1 MKIDSDSNTQL
12 VLGVIIAFI
21 LIAILATIIDKCA
34 SDKTN
39 DTNSAIEEV
48 NHVVVSNN
56 NKVDSIKYDIVII
69 NKEKNEAIKISR
81 NLSDSAA
88 VELFKQL
95 VTE

>member
-1 MKIDSDSNTQL
+1 MSI
-12 VLGVIIAFI
+12 V
-21 LIAILATIIDKCA
+21 DKC
-34 SDKTN
+34 
-39 DTNSAIEEV
+39 
-48 NHVVVSNN
+48 VSNN
-56 NKVDSIKYDIVII
+56 SSNNDDVIKQIDIVVDKNNRGVDSIKYDIVII

>member
-1 MKIDSDSNTQL
+1 MSDKKQNLLIWAAVSAL
-12 VLGVIIAFI
+12 VIIMFTK
-21 LIAILATIIDKCA
+21 LIDMCV
-34 SDKTN
+34 SGN
-39 DTNSAIEEV
+39 DTDTHEV
-48 NHVVVSNN
+48 IKQTDIVVDNHKRS
-56 NKVDSIKYDIVII
+56 VDSIKYDIVII

>member
-12 VLGVIIAFI
+12 VLSVIIAFI
-21 LIAILATIIDKCA
+21 LIAILTTIIDKCT

-39 DTNSAIEEV
+39 DANSTIEEV
-48 NHVVVSNN
+48 NHVVISNN

>member
-1 MKIDSDSNTQL
+1 MSDNKQNLIIWAGLSTL
-12 VLGVIIAFI
+12 IIVLAMSIV
-21 LIAILATIIDKCA
+21 DKC
-34 SDKTN
+34 
-39 DTNSAIEEV
+39 
-48 NHVVVSNN
+48 VSNN
-56 NKVDSIKYDIVII
+56 SSNNDDVIKQTDIVVDKNNRDVDSIKYDIVII

>member
-1 MKIDSDSNTQL
+1 MSDNKQNLIIWTGLSAL
-12 VLGVIIAFI
+12 IIVLTMSIV
-21 LIAILATIIDKCA
+21 DKC
-34 SDKTN
+34 
-39 DTNSAIEEV
+39 
-48 NHVVVSNN
+48 VSNN
-56 NKVDSIKYDIVII
+56 SSNNDDVIKQTDIVVDKNNRDVDSIKYDIVII

>member
-21 LIAILATIIDKCA
+21 LIAILATILDKCT

-69 NKEKNEAIKISR
+69 NKEKN
-81 NLSDSAA
+81 
-88 VELFKQL
+88 
-95 VTE
+95 

>member
-1 MKIDSDSNTQL
+1 MSDKKQNLLIWAAVSAL
-12 VLGVIIAFI
+12 VIIMFTK
-21 LIAILATIIDKCA
+21 LIDRCVSGNNT
-34 SDKTN
+34 
-39 DTNSAIEEV
+39 DTHEV
-48 NHVVVSNN
+48 IKQTDIVVDNHKRS
-56 NKVDSIKYDIVII
+56 VDSIKYDIVII

>member
-1 MKIDSDSNTQL
+1 MSDKKQNL
-12 VLGVIIAFI
+12 IIWAGLSA
-21 LIAILATIIDKCA
+21 LIIVLATSIVDKC
-34 SDKTN
+34 
-39 DTNSAIEEV
+39 
-48 NHVVVSNN
+48 VSNN
-56 NKVDSIKYDIVII
+56 SSNNDDVIKQTDIVVDKNNRDVDSIKYDIVII

>member
-21 LIAILATIIDKCA
+21 LIAILATIIDKCT

-39 DTNSAIEEV
+39 DANSAIEEV
-48 NHVVVSNN
+48 NHVVISN
-56 NKVDSIKYDIVII
+56 
-69 NKEKNEAIKISR
+69 KNEAIKISR

>member
-1 MKIDSDSNTQL
+1 MSDNKQNLIIWAGLSALIIVL
-12 VLGVIIAFI
+12 VMSIV
-21 LIAILATIIDKCA
+21 DKC
-34 SDKTN
+34 
-39 DTNSAIEEV
+39 
-48 NHVVVSNN
+48 VSNN
-56 NKVDSIKYDIVII
+56 SSNNDDVIKQTDIVVDKNNRDVDSIKYDIVII

>member
-1 MKIDSDSNTQL
+1 MSDKKQNLLIWAAVSAL
-12 VLGVIIAFI
+12 VIIMFTK
-21 LIAILATIIDKCA
+21 LVDRCV
-34 SDKTN
+34 SGN
-39 DTNSAIEEV
+39 DTDTHEIIKQTDIV
-48 NHVVVSNN
+48 VDNHKRS
-56 NKVDSIKYDIVII
+56 VDSIKYDIVII

>member
-1 MKIDSDSNTQL
+1 MSNKKQNL
-12 VLGVIIAFI
+12 LIWAAVSALVIIMFTK
-21 LIAILATIIDKCA
+21 LIDRCV
-34 SDKTN
+34 SGD
-39 DTNSAIEEV
+39 DTDTHDVIKQTDIV
-48 NHVVVSNN
+48 VDNHNRS
-56 NKVDSIKYDIVII
+56 VDSIKYDIVII

>member
-1 MKIDSDSNTQL
+1 MSDNKQNLLIWAAVSAL
-12 VLGVIIAFI
+12 VIIMFTK
-21 LIAILATIIDKCA
+21 LIDRCV
-34 SDKTN
+34 SGN
-39 DTNSAIEEV
+39 DTDTHDVIKQTDIV
-48 NHVVVSNN
+48 VDNHNRS
-56 NKVDSIKYDIVII
+56 VDSIKYDIVII

>member
-1 MKIDSDSNTQL
+1 MSNNKQNL
-12 VLGVIIAFI
+12 IIWAGLSALIIVLIMSIV
-21 LIAILATIIDKCA
+21 DKC
-34 SDKTN
+34 
-39 DTNSAIEEV
+39 
-48 NHVVVSNN
+48 VSNN
-56 NKVDSIKYDIVII
+56 SSNNDDVIKQTDIVVDKNNKDVDSIKYDIVII

>member
-1 MKIDSDSNTQL
+1 MSDNKQNLLIWAAVSAL
-12 VLGVIIAFI
+12 VIIMFTK
-21 LIAILATIIDKCA
+21 LIDRCV
-34 SDKTN
+34 SGN
-39 DTNSAIEEV
+39 DTDTHEV
-48 NHVVVSNN
+48 IKQTDIVVDNHKRS
-56 NKVDSIKYDIVII
+56 VDSIKYDIVII

>member
-1 MKIDSDSNTQL
+1 MSDKKQNLLIWAAVSAL
-12 VLGVIIAFI
+12 VIIMFTK
-21 LIAILATIIDKCA
+21 LIDRCV
-34 SDKTN
+34 SGN
-39 DTNSAIEEV
+39 DTDAHEV
-48 NHVVVSNN
+48 IKQTDIVVDN
-56 NKVDSIKYDIVII
+56 NKRSVDSIKYDIVII

>member
-1 MKIDSDSNTQL
+1 MSDNKQNLIIWAGLSAL
-12 VLGVIIAFI
+12 VIVIGASLF
-21 LIAILATIIDKCA
+21 DKCISNDN
-34 SDKTN
+34 SDNNDVIKQTN
-39 DTNSAIEEV
+39 
-48 NHVVVSNN
+48 VVVDN
-56 NKVDSIKYDIVII
+56 NKRSVDSIKYDIVII

>member
-1 MKIDSDSNTQL
+1 MKIDSDSNIQL

-21 LIAILATIIDKCA
+21 LIAILATIIDKCTN
-34 SDKTN
+34 DKTN

-48 NHVVVSNN
+48 NHVVISNN

>member
-1 MKIDSDSNTQL
+1 MSDKKQNLIIWAAVSAL
-12 VLGVIIAFI
+12 VIIMFTK
-21 LIAILATIIDKCA
+21 LVDRCVSGT
-34 SDKTN
+34 
-39 DTNSAIEEV
+39 DTDTHEV
-48 NHVVVSNN
+48 IKQTDIVVDNHKRS
-56 NKVDSIKYDIVII
+56 VDSIKYDIVII

>member
-1 MKIDSDSNTQL
+1 MSDKKQNLLIWAWLSAL
-12 VLGVIIAFI
+12 VIVVGASLF
-21 LIAILATIIDKCA
+21 DKCISNNS
-34 SDKTN
+34 SDNNNVIKQTN
-39 DTNSAIEEV
+39 
-48 NHVVVSNN
+48 VVVDKNN
-56 NKVDSIKYDIVII
+56 RDVDSIKYDIVII

>member
-1 MKIDSDSNTQL
+1 MSDKKQNLLIWAAVSAL
-12 VLGVIIAFI
+12 VIIMFTK
-21 LIAILATIIDKCA
+21 LIDRCV
-34 SDKTN
+34 SGN
-39 DTNSAIEEV
+39 DTDTHDIIKQTDI
-48 NHVVVSNN
+48 VVDN
-56 NKVDSIKYDIVII
+56 NKRSVDNIKYDIVII

>member
-1 MKIDSDSNTQL
+1 MSDKKQNLLIWAAVSAL
-12 VLGVIIAFI
+12 VIIMFTK
-21 LIAILATIIDKCA
+21 LIDRCVYG
-34 SDKTN
+34 N
-39 DTNSAIEEV
+39 DTDTHDIIKQTDI
-48 NHVVVSNN
+48 VVDN
-56 NKVDSIKYDIVII
+56 NKRSVDSIKYDIVII

>member
-1 MKIDSDSNTQL
+1 MNDNKQNLIIWAGLSAL
-12 VLGVIIAFI
+12 IIVLTMSIV
-21 LIAILATIIDKCA
+21 DKC
-34 SDKTN
+34 
-39 DTNSAIEEV
+39 
-48 NHVVVSNN
+48 VSNN
-56 NKVDSIKYDIVII
+56 SSNNDDVIKQTDIVVDKNNKDVDSIKYDIVII

>member
-1 MKIDSDSNTQL
+1 MSDNKQNLIIWAGLSAL
-12 VLGVIIAFI
+12 IIVLTMSIV
-21 LIAILATIIDKCA
+21 DKC
-34 SDKTN
+34 
-39 DTNSAIEEV
+39 
-48 NHVVVSNN
+48 VSNN
-56 NKVDSIKYDIVII
+56 SNNNDDVIKQTDIVVDNHNRSVDSIKYDIVII

>member
-1 MKIDSDSNTQL
+1 MSDKKQNLLIWAVVSAL
-12 VLGVIIAFI
+12 VIIMFTK
-21 LIAILATIIDKCA
+21 LIDRCV
-34 SDKTN
+34 SGN
-39 DTNSAIEEV
+39 DTDTHDIIKQTDI
-48 NHVVVSNN
+48 VVDN
-56 NKVDSIKYDIVII
+56 NKRSVDSIKYDIVII

>member
-1 MKIDSDSNTQL
+1 MSDKKQNLLIWAAVSAL
-12 VLGVIIAFI
+12 VIIMFTK
-21 LIAILATIIDKCA
+21 LIDRCV
-34 SDKTN
+34 SGN
-39 DTNSAIEEV
+39 DTDTHDIIKQTDI
-48 NHVVVSNN
+48 VVDN
-56 NKVDSIKYDIVII
+56 NKRSVDSIKYDIVII

>member
-1 MKIDSDSNTQL
+1 MSDKKQNLLIWAAVSAL
-12 VLGVIIAFI
+12 VIIMFTK
-21 LIAILATIIDKCA
+21 LIDRCV
-34 SDKTN
+34 SGN
-39 DTNSAIEEV
+39 DTDI
-48 NHVVVSNN
+48 HDIIKQTDIVVDN
-56 NKVDSIKYDIVII
+56 NKRNVDSIKYDIVII

>member
-1 MKIDSDSNTQL
+1 MSDKKQNLLICAWLSTL
-12 VLGVIIAFI
+12 VIVVGASLF
-21 LIAILATIIDKCA
+21 DKCI
-34 SDKTN
+34 SN
-39 DTNSAIEEV
+39 NS
-48 NHVVVSNN
+48 SNN
-56 NKVDSIKYDIVII
+56 NDVIKQTDIVVDNHKRSVDSIKYDIVII

>member
-1 MKIDSDSNTQL
+1 MSDKKQNLLIWAAVSAL
-12 VLGVIIAFI
+12 VIIMFTK
-21 LIAILATIIDKCA
+21 LIDRCV
-34 SDKTN
+34 SGN
-39 DTNSAIEEV
+39 DTDTHDVIKQTDI
-48 NHVVVSNN
+48 VVDN
-56 NKVDSIKYDIVII
+56 NKRSVDSIKYDIVII

>member
-1 MKIDSDSNTQL
+1 MSDKKQNLLIWAAVSALVIIMFTKLVDRCVSDDDSN
-12 VLGVIIAFI
+12 
-21 LIAILATIIDKCA
+21 
-34 SDKTN
+34 
-39 DTNSAIEEV
+39 
-48 NHVVVSNN
+48 NHDVVKQTDIVVDN
-56 NKVDSIKYDIVII
+56 NKRSVDSIKYDIVII

>member
-1 MKIDSDSNTQL
+1 MSDKGKNLIILAVITAL
-12 VLGVIIAFI
+12 VIIMFTK
-21 LIAILATIIDKCA
+21 LVDRCV
-34 SDKTN
+34 SGN
-39 DTNSAIEEV
+39 DTDTHEV
-48 NHVVVSNN
+48 IKQTDIVVDNHKRS
-56 NKVDSIKYDIVII
+56 VDSIKYDIVII

>member
-1 MKIDSDSNTQL
+1 MSDKNQNLLIWVAVSAL
-12 VLGVIIAFI
+12 VIIMFTK
-21 LIAILATIIDKCA
+21 LVDRCA
-34 SDKTN
+34 SDN
-39 DTNSAIEEV
+39 DTDTHDIIKQTDI
-48 NHVVVSNN
+48 VVDN
-56 NKVDSIKYDIVII
+56 NKRSVDSIKYDIVII